1 MVAGSSP
8 VDVAQRPRD
17 CKGFAA
23 FFVSWLFSSL
33 FGASFLSFY
42 FALLTSLLGAILG
55 AILDG
60 VVRILNERLFS
71 SGAKEA
77 RRRRR
82 R

>member
-1 MVAGSSP
+1 MRVRVPSTSL
-8 VDVAQRPRD
+8 
-17 CKGFAA
+17 KGRETEKFRG

-42 FALLTSLLGAILG
+42 FALLTFLLGAILG
-55 AILDG
+55 G

-82 R
+82 

>member
-1 MVAGSSP
+1 MRVRVPSTSL
-8 VDVAQRPRD
+8 
-17 CKGFAA
+17 KGRETEKFRG

-71 SGAKEA
+71 SGAREA